1 MNTRELMNIALK
13 LAGLEKEPYDT
24 IISVDGENIQ
34 KILIGVDMETPE
46 MLLAK
51 DLGYDLVVSH
61 HPKADESIVDFYK
74 VMEVQ
79 IDKMVEFGVPINK
92 AQKALAK
99 KSKSVEI
106 NSHVSNYSRASSA
119 AKLLNIPYMNIHMP
133 SDLIGERF
141 TQKYLNDKLGQ
152 NPKAKVQD
160 ILDALNELGLY
171 DKSLS
176 KPVARCGTATDYAGK
191 IAVLFAGGTN
201 GGADVYKA
209 YFEAGVGTIVAMHAP
224 EDVIKEVKEQ
234 NIGNIVVAG
243 HMPSDSIGL
252 NEIINAW
259 EEKGMK
265 VTKMS
270 GILSDD

>member
-1 MNTRELMNIALK
+1 MNTRELMNIALR
-13 LAGLEKEPYDT
+13 LAGLENEPYDT
-24 IISVDGENIQ
+24 TISVEGENIQ

-51 DLGYDLVVSH
+51 NLGYDLVVSH
-61 HPKADESIVDFYK
+61 HPKADETVIDFHK
-74 VMEVQ
+74 VMDIQ

-92 AQKALAK
+92 AQKVLAK

-106 NSHVSNYSRASSA
+106 NSHVSNYSRVSSA

-141 TQKYLNDKLGQ
+141 TQKYLNDKLGD
-152 NPKAKVQD
+152 NPKAKIKD
-160 ILDALNELGLY
+160 ILDALNELDLY

-176 KPVARCGTATDYAGK
+176 KPVVRCGNATDYAGK

-201 GGADVYKA
+201 GGTDVYKS
-209 YFEAGVGTIVAMHAP
+209 YFEVGVGTIVAMHAP
-224 EDVIKEVKEQ
+224 EDVIKEVRQQ

-252 NEIINAW
+252 NEII
-259 EEKGMK
+259 
-265 VTKMS
+265 
-270 GILSDD
+270 

>member
-1 MNTRELMNIALK
+1 MNTRELMSIALR

-24 IISVDGENIQ
+24 IISVEGENIQ

-61 HPKADESIVDFYK
+61 HPKADETIVDFYK

-152 NPKAKVQD
+152 NTKAKVQD

-176 KPVARCGTATDYAGK
+176 KPVVRCGSPTDYAGK

-252 NEIINAW
+252 NEIIKAW
-259 EEKGMK
+259 EEIGLK

-270 GILSDD
+270 GIL

>member
-1 MNTRELMNIALK
+1 MNTRELMNIALR
-13 LAGLEKEPYDT
+13 LAGLENEPYDT
-24 IISVDGENIQ
+24 IISVEGDNIQ

-46 MLLAK
+46 MLLAR

-61 HPKADESIVDFYK
+61 HPKADESIIDFHK
-74 VMEVQ
+74 VMDVQ

-141 TQKYLNDKLGQ
+141 TQKYLDEKLGN

-171 DKSLS
+171 EKSLS
-176 KPVARCGTATDYAGK
+176 KPVIRCGAATDYAGK

-201 GGADVYKA
+201 GGSDVYKS
-209 YFEAGVGTIVAMHAP
+209 YYEAGVGTIVAMHAP
-224 EDVIKEVKEQ
+224 EDVIKDVREQ

-252 NEIINAW
+252 NEIVRAW

-270 GILSDD
+270 GII

>member
-1 MNTRELMNIALK
+1 MKTGELMKIALD
-13 LAGLEKEPYDT
+13 LAGLENEPYDT
-24 IISVDGENIQ
+24 TISVEGENIQ

-46 MLLAK
+46 LLLAK
-51 DLGYDLVVSH
+51 ELGFDLVVSH
-61 HPKADESIVDFYK
+61 HPKADGSIVDFHK
-74 VMEVQ
+74 VMDIQ

-99 KSKSVEI
+99 KTKSVEI

-119 AKLLNIPYMNIHMP
+119 AKLLDIPYMNIHMP
-133 SDLIGERF
+133 ADLIGERF
-141 TQKYLNDKLGQ
+141 TQKYLNAKLGD
-152 NPKAKVQD
+152 NAKTTLQD
-160 ILDALNELGLY
+160 ILDALNELDLY
-171 DKSLS
+171 SKSLS
-176 KPVARCGTATDYAGK
+176 KPVVRCGANTDYAGK

-209 YFEAGVGTIVAMHAP
+209 YYEAGVGTIVAMHAP
-224 EDVIKEVKEQ
+224 EDVIKEVREQ

-252 NEIINAW
+252 NVIISAW

-265 VTKMS
+265 VTKIS
-270 GILSDD
+270 GIL